1 MGWLRQSEEQL
12 LLGQLLIKQRLITE
26 EQLADAIA
34 LQKETGKR
42 LGEILA
48 GANLLSQ
55 EHIQRALKK
64 QRDLRLIAAFATA
77 MFAPLEALAAG
88 PLPPVEV
95 SVPATAPAR
104 TVYALSDE
112 DLEAVSAAGL
122 PEVVRQLYF
131 DRSKGDGI
139 DQLRALAGVVNPV
152 LNFLD
157 ADVTVRGIS
166 YDASLAQTVVNP
178 DGSIRL
184 SMPSTIDEISLE
196 NIRVKGDRSGA
207 SFGSIS
213 LKNID
218 LTGTTITL
226 SIKK

>member
-1 MGWLRQSEEQL
+1 MGWLRPNAEQL
-12 LLGQLLIKQRLITE
+12 LLGQLLVRQRLITE
-26 EQLADAIA
+26 EQLAEAIA

-48 GANLLSQ
+48 GANLLTQ

-77 MFAPLEALAAG
+77 MFAPLEALAAA
-88 PLPPVEV
+88 PVPPVE
-95 SVPATAPAR
+95 SVQAV
-104 TVYALSDE
+104 TVHELSDD
-112 DLEAVSAAGL
+112 DLQAVSAAGL
-122 PEVVRQLYF
+122 PEFVRELYL
-131 DRSKGDGI
+131 DKSKGSGI
-139 DQLRALAGVVNPV
+139 DHLRALAGVVNPV
-152 LNFLD
+152 LHFLD
-157 ADVTVRGIS
+157 ADVTVKGIA
-166 YDASLAQTVVNP
+166 YDASTSQAMVNP

-196 NIRVKGDRSGA
+196 NIRVKGDKSGA

-213 LKNID
+213 MKNID

-226 SIKK
+226 SVKK